1 MERTKTPAT
10 ESGSEKGQHCPSVTE
25 HTRATETFRERRQ
38 ERKKE
43 HSEIFFSK
51 RSLRE
56 NDLYERQDS

>member
-10 ESGSEKGQHCPSVTE
+10 GSKTAKGQNCPSITE
-25 HTRATETFRERRQ
+25 HTRATEMFRERRQ
-38 ERKKE
+38 ERKKI
-43 HSEIFFSK
+43 HTEISFSK

>member
-10 ESGSEKGQHCPSVTE
+10 QSKPDKGQNCPNITE
-25 HTRATETFRERRQ
+25 HTRATEVFRERRQ

-43 HSEIFFSK
+43 NTEISFSK
-51 RSLRE
+51 RRLRE